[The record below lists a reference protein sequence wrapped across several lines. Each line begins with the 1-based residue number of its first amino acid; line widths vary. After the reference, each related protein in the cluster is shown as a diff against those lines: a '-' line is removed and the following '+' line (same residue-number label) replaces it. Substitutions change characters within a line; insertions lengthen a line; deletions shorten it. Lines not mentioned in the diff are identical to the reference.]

1 VIEVLTGV
9 LVAIT
14 GFYAYVTFRMLR
26 VNQAAVAAVR
36 EQIEGSLRP
45 YVTVAVMIEQFP
57 IFHLRIANEG
67 KTSANRM
74 RLRISHDFFSFG
86 KEEENRNI
94 ARFNAFNNEIA
105 CFPPGAALI
114 FPLAQSF
121 VVFADDA
128 DPDVTPS
135 RFTVTARYS
144 YGEKTVEETTDV
156 DLTAYL
162 MTAPYPNAQLDQL
175 KKI

>member
-1 VIEVLTGV
+1 MT
-9 LVAIT
+9 
-14 GFYAYVTFRMLR
+14 
-26 VNQAAVAAVR
+26 
-36 EQIEGSLRP
+36 
-45 YVTVAVMIEQFP
+45 
-57 IFHLRIANEG
+57 
-67 KTSANRM
+67 
-74 RLRISHDFFSFG
+74 ISHDFFSFG
-86 KEEENRNI
+86 KEGENRNI

-105 CFPPGAALI
+105 CFHPGAELI

-135 RFTVTARYS
+135 RFTVTARYN

-162 MTAPYPNAQLDQL
+162 MTAPRPNTQLDQL
-175 KKI
+175 KKIQETLEKLLNRLPSAG